1 MSQNI
6 VRINKITLANF
17 KNVKNGT
24 VDMPSNSNKD
34 VFSRRADILGIYGQN
49 GSGKTSIIEAI
60 RFAQLLI
67 SGEELPADT
76 KDYIFKDE
84 SECEIDIQFS
94 ISEDEQN
101 EIASYH
107 VAFQRQDDTFLI
119 SHERL
124 AITPRKDSGRAA
136 ESVLIDYHFDNGDT
150 VFTPDYRFKKL
161 VANNKKIRID
171 LKVAQAISIKSHQS
185 FIFGKEGFSIFSQ
198 CKKDVM
204 GEFGQIFSIL
214 QKYAFVNLFVIS
226 NEHSGPISMNLLL
239 PVAFYLSDGKQITT
253 GDLPIRIDAPS
264 VITKRM
270 LSIAQSIIDN
280 MNIVLKNV
288 IPGMQIEI
296 HNFGEQLLENGE
308 VGYKIELLSHR
319 NDILIPLKY
328 ESEGIIK
335 IVSFLD
341 VLICVYNNPSMCL
354 AIDELDSG
362 VFEFLLGEL
371 LAIFSNGGKGQ
382 LIFTSHNLRA
392 LEMLDKKSVMFSTT
406 NPHNRYIR
414 LQNVQANNNI
424 RDLYLRCLTI
434 GGQKEEMYDATDSVA
449 IGRAFRRAG
458 KAVDSRGEN

>member
-1 MSQNI
+1 MQ
-6 VRINKITLANF
+6 
-17 KNVKNGT
+17 
-24 VDMPSNSNKD
+24 
-34 VFSRRADILGIYGQN
+34 
-49 GSGKTSIIEAI
+49 
-60 RFAQLLI
+60 
-67 SGEELPADT
+67 
-76 KDYIFKDE
+76 
-84 SECEIDIQFS
+84 
-94 ISEDEQN
+94 
-101 EIASYH
+101 
-107 VAFQRQDDTFLI
+107 
-119 SHERL
+119 
-124 AITPRKDSGRAA
+124 
-136 ESVLIDYHFDNGDT
+136 
-150 VFTPDYRFKKL
+150 
-161 VANNKKIRID
+161 
-171 LKVAQAISIKSHQS
+171 
-185 FIFGKEGFSIFSQ
+185 
-198 CKKDVM
+198 KDVM

>member
-34 VFSRRADILGIYGQN
+34 VFSRHADILGIYGQN

-60 RFAQLLI
+60 RFVQLLL

-76 KDYIFKDE
+76 KEYISKDE

-101 EIASYH
+101 KIASYH
-107 VAFQRQDDTFLI
+107 VVLQRQDDTFLI

-124 AITPRKDSGRAA
+124 AVTPRKDSGRAA

-161 VANNKKIRID
+161 VANDKKMRID

-185 FIFGKEGFSIFSQ
+185 FIFGKEGFAIFSK

-204 GEFGQIFSIL
+204 GEYGQIFSIL

-264 VITKRM
+264 VITKKM

-296 HNFGEQLLENGE
+296 HNFGEQLLESGK

-319 NDILIPLKY
+319 NNIQIPLKY

-406 NPHNRYIR
+406 NPSNRYIR

-434 GGQKEEMYDATDSVA
+434 GGQKEEMYDATDSVT
-449 IGRAFRRAG
+449 IGQAFRHAG
-458 KAVDSRGEN
+458 KAVDSRAEN